1 MKDIISEIRK
11 RIITI
16 RIVLIFSFRICK
28 NIILI
33 EMDKI
38 DLYIYKRNM
47 MDAVYQCCLGLIV
60 HDIFDAG
67 EVINLYIKLCDEIK
81 KY

>member
-1 MKDIISEIRK
+1 MKEIVSEIRK

-16 RIVLIFSFRICK
+16 WIALIFLLRVFK
-28 NIILI
+28 NITLI

-38 DLYIYKRNM
+38 NLYIFKRNM
-47 MDAVYQCCLGLIV
+47 MNAVYQCSLGLIA
-60 HDIFDAG
+60 HDIYDAD
-67 EVINLYIKLCDEIK
+67 EVINLYIKLTDEIK

>member
-1 MKDIISEIRK
+1 MKKTVSEIRK
-11 RIITI
+11 RIIGI
-16 RIVLIFSFRICK
+16 WISLILCLKVFK
-28 NIILI
+28 NIILY

-38 DLYIYKRNM
+38 NLYIYKRNM
-47 MDAVYQCCLGLIV
+47 MDAIYQYCLWLIV
-60 HDIFDAG
+60 HDLYDAD